1 MSLGTS
7 DDWRYCI
14 YGTQGT
20 IQTGGN
26 RSLADPN
33 WQLAPHVNGKKGQPR
48 GVEPGVGG
56 DHMENWL
63 ECLRSRER
71 PRADIQFGHQ
81 HAVASIMSAE
91 RYSAGVARSTTRRP
105 GRSNRVDGGA

>member
-91 RYSAGVARSTTRRP
+91 ALLSGRRQKYDPQARTIQP
-105 GRSNRVDGGA
+105 VDGGA